1 MDPAD
6 AGRHSG
12 HHRTRPYDQCYYL
25 TFSLVKIM
33 HLGPHAW
40 QSVVIHLKLCLCTK
54 AEMLHFFFCQTY
66 ETALMRGLPLYKSI
80 TINGHVCTSLV
91 PSLSVKD
98 CKHS

>member
-40 QSVVIHLKLCLCTK
+40 QSVVLHLKLCLCTK
-54 AEMLHFFFCQTY
+54 AEMLHFFVR
-66 ETALMRGLPLYKSI
+66 LMKLHLCVAFLY
-80 TINGHVCTSLV
+80 TS
-91 PSLSVKD
+91 PSP
-98 CKHS
+98 